1 MPVTYTNRKGHTY
14 VLCQGTT
21 KNGKPR
27 YYFARE
33 AKDEAL
39 EQIPEGYRI
48 SESVNGI
55 VSLVKDQPQ
64 LIYPEEVAILEA
76 ALKRHPKGRNYRV
89 SAKRD
94 QILIYERI
102 GPDAEEI
109 SAIFGK
115 FSIFPEKKM
124 TKSLQERLDQT
135 ARFTPV
141 MRFVLVDE
149 EKRTYIAERWC
160 YLGSIDDWVGVDSP
174 DKLEALV
181 RRLAPKLGTEAFFD
195 LH

>member
-1 MPVTYTNRKGHTY
+1 MPVTYTNRKGQMY

-27 YYFARE
+27 YYFSRE

-39 EQIPEGYRI
+39 EQIPVGYRI

-64 LIYPEEVAILEA
+64 FIYPEEVAILEA
-76 ALKRHPKGRNYRV
+76 ALKQHPKGRNYRV
-89 SAKRD
+89 SVKRD
-94 QILIYERI
+94 QILIYELV

-115 FSIFPEKKM
+115 FSIFPVGRTTEKI
-124 TKSLQERLDQT
+124 QERLDQT
-135 ARFTPV
+135 ARFTPAV
-141 MRFVLVDE
+141 RLTLVDAE
-149 EKRTYIAERWC
+149 QRTYIAERWC

-174 DKLEALV
+174 DKLEALA
-181 RRLAPKLGTEAFFD
+181 RRLAPKLGTEDFFD
-195 LH
+195 LY